1 MSFNNK
7 INRLAQTSKQDSI
20 KSIGVPTGQNIPQTG
35 QQNAMKNFALQTGGS
50 MAVSNVKENVP
61 ENLMEYGAK
70 KGLEKFAPKLMQ
82 SVPKPNPV
90 GLANLA
96 KGGAG
101 AVAGF
106 GLEAGLSL
114 AEEMQGPKVIFN
126 NYYQDYV
133 KLLNALASEFPQNQE
148 LQNMVNLGKQIG
160 QKTHQIM
167 MTSKVQG
174 PTLGK
179 AVGTGIQSAKDQ
191 ASGFVDLGKM
201 AMGVQPSAAASEQ
214 QPTTATYNHKMQRLA
229 IVGEANLNEV
239 GVQALKGTVGGG
251 LAGGLPGAA
260 IGAAVGAGVPI
271 MQNIYHHTR
280 SDAYQSAAYTNQL
293 KEKGYTL
300 TAQLAKVD
308 PQAAQMLEKYIN
320 DLDIYVKQK
329 IYKGGGT
336 AFEKGVDAVTKF
348 FTREKDQEVDQS
360 TVDQAN
366 SMAQQPQSQ
375 QQAMSGQNSTS
386 QEQPAE
392 NVPEQDPQISQSVQ
406 YLMDIYQQGMQYYN
420 AGDAQNY
427 NAIKAQY
434 TQGMQNLT
442 QYVTQNYPD
451 QDPNMILGQYVQQM
465 QQQQMQQQEG
475 NVAQPQ

>member
-7 INRLAQTSKQDSI
+7 LNRIAQTSRQDSMKDI
-20 KSIGVPTGQNIPQTG
+20 DVPTGSNMPKVNP
-35 QQNAMKNFALQTGGS
+35 QNAMKDFAVQTGGT

-61 ENLMEYGAK
+61 ENLLEYGAK

-133 KLLNALASEFPQNQE
+133 KLLNALASENPQNQE
-148 LQNMVNLGKQIG
+148 LQNMVNMGRQLGQRA
-160 QKTHQIM
+160 QQIM
-167 MTSKVQG
+167 MSSNVQG
-174 PTLGK
+174 PTLGQ

-229 IVGEANLNEV
+229 IVGEANLTDV
-239 GVQALKGTVGGG
+239 GRKALVGTVGGG

-271 MQNIYHHTR
+271 MQNLYHHTR
-280 SDAYQSAAYTNQL
+280 SDAYQSAAYTNEL
-293 KEKGYTL
+293 KDKGYTL

-308 PQAAQMLEKYIN
+308 PQAAELLNKYILE
-320 DLDIYVKQK
+320 LDNYVKQK

-336 AFEKGVDAVTKF
+336 AFEKGIDAVTKF

-360 TVDQAN
+360 IVDQAN
-366 SMAQQPQSQ
+366 SMAQQPQSEEQ
-375 QQAMSGQNSTS
+375 EMSGENSTG
-386 QEQPAE
+386 QAQPAGDIT
-392 NVPEQDPQISQSVQ
+392 EQDQNISVGIQQLNS
-406 YLMDIYQQGMQYYN
+406 IYQQGMQYYN
-420 AGDAQNY
+420 AGNVQEYYRYKNQYDQGLQTLNNY
-427 NAIKAQY
+427 IGQKYPGTDPNAILQQYINQNAQ
-434 TQGMQNLT
+434 QN
-442 QYVTQNYPD
+442 QQ
-451 QDPNMILGQYVQQM
+451 QVQQ
-465 QQQQMQQQEG
+465 
-475 NVAQPQ
+475 PQ

>member
-20 KSIGVPTGQNIPQTG
+20 KSIGVLTGQNIPQTG

-201 AMGVQPSAAASEQ
+201 AIGQ

-229 IVGEANLNEV
+229 IVGEANLTDV
-239 GVQALKGTVGGG
+239 GRKALVGTVGGG

-336 AFEKGVDAVTKF
+336 AFEKGIDAVTKF
-348 FTREKDQEVDQS
+348 FTKEKDQEVDQS

-375 QQAMSGQNSTS
+375 QQEMSGQNSTS

-392 NVPEQDPQISQSVQ
+392 NSPEQDQNIQVGVQQI
-406 YLMDIYQQGMQYYN
+406 MDIYNEGMQYYN
-420 AGDAQNY
+420 AGNLQAYNQYKMQYNQAIQTITNYIAQ
-427 NAIKAQY
+427 K
-434 TQGMQNLT
+434 
-442 QYVTQNYPD
+442 YPD
-451 QDPNMILGQYVQQM
+451 QDPNAMLEQIMQQQQA
-465 QQQQMQQQEG
+465 QQQQMQQ
-475 NVAQPQ
+475 PQ